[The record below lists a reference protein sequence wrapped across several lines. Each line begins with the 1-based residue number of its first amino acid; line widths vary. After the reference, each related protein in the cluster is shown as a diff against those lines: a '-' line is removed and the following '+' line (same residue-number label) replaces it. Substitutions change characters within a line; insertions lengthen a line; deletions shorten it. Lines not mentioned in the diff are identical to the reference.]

1 MAADAADAAPTAPM
15 DVDPPPSAPEPPAAS
30 IDRAVLAARRRRS
43 EMVQQCLPH
52 HNAKIITRFIRL
64 HVAWKR
70 GLELIRR
77 EASSDD
83 DSGDDSDDNASSAP
97 DRTARLVRLELPHG
111 PSNSDIAVA
120 AHTMSLRTRRTD
132 TRTPRRIPVASRRG
146 GDAVAMDTEDLPPD
160 EEAPEEEMEDMTAV
174 ARNAGV
180 TNDAAETARALDALH
195 IAADAEAELTQT
207 RYLERHW
214 RQQESILQGIPFP
227 MLEELRRNR
236 TVANYP
242 GHMRKGR
249 VAMDEGIELLNR
261 MWRGSTHG

>member
-1 MAADAADAAPTAPM
+1 MAVKDAKTLLHTRRLQSIWR
-15 DVDPPPSAPEPPAAS
+15 SAVSVERRK
-30 IDRAVLAARRRRS
+30 IRDEKRRRS
-43 EMVQQCLPH
+43 
-52 HNAKIITRFIRL
+52 
-64 HVAWKR
+64 
-70 GLELIRR
+70 RR
-77 EASSDD
+77 D
-83 DSGDDSDDNASSAP
+83 
-97 DRTARLVRLELPHG
+97 
-111 PSNSDIAVA
+111 
-120 AHTMSLRTRRTD
+120 
-132 TRTPRRIPVASRRG
+132 